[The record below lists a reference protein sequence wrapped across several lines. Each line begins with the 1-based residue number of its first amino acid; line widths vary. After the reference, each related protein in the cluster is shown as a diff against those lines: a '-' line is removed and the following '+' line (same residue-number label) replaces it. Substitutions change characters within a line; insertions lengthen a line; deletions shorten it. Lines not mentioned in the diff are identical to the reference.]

1 MTSTVQPI
9 SSDFVSLLATHNLS
23 PLRVDATHAAPVET
37 QATTV
42 FAFHFADGVL
52 MAGDRRATA
61 GNVIVTDRVDKVIE
75 LDAHSLLAIAGVP
88 ATAFEMAR
96 VLQTSFE
103 YYRRSQLQ
111 SLSLPAKVR
120 ALARL
125 LRDNLPMTMQGI
137 GVVVPL
143 FAGVDTTVQPH
154 QPQIYFYDP
163 LGAQFQAV
171 GYATSG
177 SGSQTIRSVLS
188 YQERYGQPRPSEMT
202 LPQAVQFALRLLMTA
217 SEFDSATGGVRPDSQ
232 AFATPT
238 WCSSI
243 KNTMSPGRVRAG
255 VALSPAHPSNGSSS
269 VWRCPQAAPS
279 CELIS
284 LPVELPR

>member
-1 MTSTVQPI
+1 MSEPTPI
-9 SSDFVSLLATHNLS
+9 AGDFLSLLAQHSCPPLS
-23 PLRVDATHAAPVET
+23 LDAARNSPVET

-42 FAFHFADGVL
+42 FAFRYAEGVL

-75 LDAHSLLAIAGVP
+75 IDTTSLLAIAGVP

-125 LRDNLPMTMQGI
+125 LRDNLPMTLQGV
-137 GVVVPL
+137 GVVAPL
-143 FAGVDTTVQPH
+143 FAGLDHSGSPAK
-154 QPQIYFYDP
+154 PQIFFYDP

-171 GYATSG
+171 GYAASG
-177 SGSQTIRSVLS
+177 SGATTIRSILS
-188 YQERYGQPRPSEMT
+188 FQERYGEPLPSKMELPR
-202 LPQAVQFALRLLMTA
+202 AVQFALRLLKVA
-217 SEFDSATGGVRPDSQ
+217 AEFDSATGGIDPEAQ
-232 AFATPT
+232 AFAT
-238 WCSSI
+238 I
-243 KNTMSPGRVRAG
+243 KLLGSDGVRTVSAEQ
-255 VALSPAHPSNGSSS
+255 
-269 VWRCPQAAPS
+269 QA
-279 CELIS
+279 EFLK
-284 LPVELPR
+284 R

>member
-1 MTSTVQPI
+1 MTTAMI
-9 SSDFVSLLATHNLS
+9 AGDFFSLLARHKLS
-23 PLRVDATHAAPVET
+23 PAGTEPAPGAPVQT

-42 FAFHFADGVL
+42 FAFHYAEGVL

-61 GNVIVTDRVDKVIE
+61 GNVIVTDRVEKIVE
-75 LDAHSLLAIAGVP
+75 LDSNSLLAVAGVP

-111 SLSLPAKVR
+111 PLSLPARVR

-143 FAGVDTTVQPH
+143 FAGVDHTVSPAEAR
-154 QPQIYFYDP
+154 IYFYDP

-171 GYATSG
+171 GYAASG
-177 SGSQTIRSVLS
+177 SGAGTIRSVLS
-188 YQERYGQPRPSEMT
+188 YQEHYGNPRPSQMN
-202 LPQAVQFALRLLMTA
+202 LKQAVHFALSLLMTA
-217 SEFDSATGGVRPDSQ
+217 SEFDSATGGVNP
-232 AFATPT
+232 AANTFAT
-238 WCSSI
+238 I
-243 KNTMSPGRVRAG
+243 KVLKAAG
-255 VALSPAHPSNGSSS
+255 VESITDEQQKETLATL
-269 VWRCPQAAPS
+269 
-279 CELIS
+279 
-284 LPVELPR
+284 

>member
-1 MTSTVQPI
+1 M
-9 SSDFVSLLATHNLS
+9 SDATPMAGDFLSLIAAAKLS
-23 PLRVDATHAAPVET
+23 PWRAEPSSSAPVQT

-42 FAFHFADGVL
+42 FAFHFAEGVL

-75 LDAHSLLAIAGVP
+75 IDATSLLAIAGVP

-125 LRDNLPMTMQGI
+125 LRDNLPMTMQGV
-137 GVVVPL
+137 GVVAPL
-143 FAGVDTTVQPH
+143 FAALDQSVSPPK
-154 QPQIYFYDP
+154 PQIYFYDP

-171 GYATSG
+171 GYVASG
-177 SGSQTIRSVLS
+177 SGSGTIRSVLS
-188 YQERYGQPRPSEMT
+188 FQEQYGSPRPSQMN
-202 LPQAVQFALRLLMTA
+202 LAGAVRFALRLLMTA
-217 SEFDSATGGVRPDSQ
+217 SEFDSATGGVNP
-232 AFATPT
+232 ATQT
-238 WCSSI
+238 YATI
-243 KNTMSPGRVRAG
+243 KLLRSTG
-255 VALSPAHPSNGSSS
+255 VEA
-269 VWRCPQAAPS
+269 VTDEQQAAFLKP
-279 CELIS
+279 
-284 LPVELPR
+284 

>member
-1 MTSTVQPI
+1 M
-9 SSDFVSLLATHNLS
+9 SSQTQMAGDFLSLLATQKLS
-23 PLRVDATHAAPVET
+23 PWRGEVSPSAPVQT

-42 FAFHFADGVL
+42 FAFHYADGVL

-61 GNVIVTDRVDKVIE
+61 GNIIVTDRVDKVIE
-75 LDAHSLLAIAGVP
+75 IDATSLLAIAGVP

-125 LRDNLPMTMQGI
+125 LRENLPMTMQGV

-143 FAGVDTTVQPH
+143 FAALDQSVSPAK
-154 QPQIYFYDP
+154 PQIYFYDP

-171 GYATSG
+171 DNVASG
-177 SGSQTIRSVLS
+177 SGSGTIRSILS
-188 YQERYGQPRPSEMT
+188 YQAQYGSPKPSQMKLGE
-202 LPQAVQFALRLLMTA
+202 AVKFALRLLMVA
-217 SEFDSATGGVRPDSQ
+217 SEFDSATGGVNPATETYATIKLLRSSGVESVTDKQQ
-232 AFATPT
+232 AEFL
-238 WCSSI
+238 
-243 KNTMSPGRVRAG
+243 KK
-255 VALSPAHPSNGSSS
+255 
-269 VWRCPQAAPS
+269 
-279 CELIS
+279 
-284 LPVELPR
+284 

>member
-1 MTSTVQPI
+1 MPI
-9 SSDFVSLLATHNLS
+9 PADFLSLLATHNLA
-23 PLRVDATHAAPVET
+23 PLRAEVSPSAPVET

-61 GNVIVTDRVDKVIE
+61 GNVIVTDRVEKVIE

-125 LRDNLPMTMQGI
+125 LRENLPMTMQGV

-143 FAGVDTTVQPH
+143 FAGVDTTTTPPK
-154 QPQIYFYDP
+154 PQIFFYDP

-188 YQERYGQPRPSEMT
+188 YQERYGQPRPSEMN

-217 SEFDSATGGVRPDSQ
+217 SEFDSATGGVRPDTQ
-232 AFATPT
+232 AFATL
-238 WCSSI
+238 
-243 KNTMSPGRVRAG
+243 KVLRASG
-255 VALSPAHPSNGSSS
+255 VETISDEQ
-269 VWRCPQAAPS
+269 QA
-279 CELIS
+279 EWL
-284 LPVELPR
+284 R